1 MAINDTINFNSTV
14 DYFKLY
20 NHENVSTS
28 MPTTFATATSRHPSS
43 VTSTTPFTPSTSM
56 TSAPVVNTSSTPS
69 TTIPLVATI
78 PLTISSKI
86 INNYST
92 SQNDDNSSTS
102 NYKNTSN
109 SYSNSSY
116 FNYTAIN
123 SFNQS
128 TLYQYKNL
136 SSNTSSD
143 DNNYN
148 DSAKISYES
157 GSNFMLLLE
166 DFGEYFYNYNG
177 SDYNSSISIYQA
189 NCSLT
194 NSSLCSEAN
203 ARKLTLFCLFL
214 LIGFYMRN
222 EGGLCGWF
230 GKQFQIVRNLK
241 KIEWFNFYLIKNVRD
256 VKLLHVT

>member
-20 NHENVSTS
+20 NHGNVTNS
-28 MPTTFATATSRHPSS
+28 TTFATTNRHPSS
-43 VTSTTPFTPSTSM
+43 VASTTPFTPSTS
-56 TSAPVVNTSSTPS
+56 TISTPVVNTPS

-78 PLTISSKI
+78 PLTITSKI
-86 INNYST
+86 INNNYST
-92 SQNDDNSSTS
+92 SQIDDNSSTS
-102 NYKNTSN
+102 NYTNTSN

-123 SFNQS
+123 SFNHS
-128 TLYQYKNL
+128 TLYQYRNL
-136 SSNTSSD
+136 SSNASSD

-194 NSSLCSEAN
+194 NSSLCGEAN
-203 ARKLTLFCLFL
+203 ARKLLLMSNNFFL
-214 LIGFYMRN
+214 SAYN
-222 EGGLCGWF
+222 
-230 GKQFQIVRNLK
+230 
-241 KIEWFNFYLIKNVRD
+241 
-256 VKLLHVT
+256 

>member
-20 NHENVSTS
+20 NHGNLTNSSTPP
-28 MPTTFATATSRHPSS
+28 PTE
-43 VTSTTPFTPSTSM
+43 TSTTSTFPKYPPPPHLSSQSPRATSATPFAPSTPSPNPLT
-56 TSAPVVNTSSTPS
+56 TPLS

-78 PLTISSKI
+78 PLTITSKL
-86 INNYST
+86 INNYAT
-92 SQNDDNSSTS
+92 SQVDDDNSTS
-102 NYKNTSN
+102 NYTNSN
-109 SYSNSSY
+109 SNNNKY

-128 TLYQYKNL
+128 TLYQYRNL
-136 SSNTSSD
+136 SSNASSD

-177 SDYNSSISIYQA
+177 SDYNSSTSIYQA

-194 NSSLCSEAN
+194 NSSSCGDIN
-203 ARKLTLFCLFL
+203 ARKS
-214 LIGFYMRN
+214 
-222 EGGLCGWF
+222 
-230 GKQFQIVRNLK
+230 
-241 KIEWFNFYLIKNVRD
+241 NFYIIPAQDGNLMK
-256 VKLLHVT
+256 